1 MNLALCCISKT
12 LSDNGHNFRSMTYTQ
27 FVKAPFEQAI
37 GELSQRIL
45 HNFKMTHQTIKFCQN
60 NNIQGYRVSSSLAP
74 ILTHKDLRLMISDLP
89 NFADIK
95 ATCDAIKQTLV
106 DKPIRLSSHP
116 SEYITLSSDKKECIE
131 NSVVDLKQ
139 HAEIFDLLGL
149 PEDFR
154 SPLNIHVRQES
165 TDPQSIADKVLS
177 VYDELPDN
185 IRKRLVLEN
194 NDNAKGIW
202 GIKNLIKYFH
212 NTRGIPIT
220 YDSLHHSIL
229 GDSLTPRE
237 AFNAAYD
244 TWPTIPLFHYSE
256 GIDGTR
262 KHADMPTTTPE
273 DYGKEVFY
281 DVELKNKCQAIFKIR
296 DLTKEKSMV

>member
-27 FVKAPFEQAI
+27 FTKAPFDQAI
-37 GELSQRIL
+37 RELSQRIL

-74 ILTHKDLRLMISDLP
+74 ILTHKDLRLSISDLP
-89 NFADIK
+89 NFSSIK
-95 ATCDAIKQTLV
+95 ETCDGIKKTLLE
-106 DKPIRLSSHP
+106 KPIRLSSHP
-116 SEYITLSSDKKECIE
+116 SEYITLSSDKKECID
-131 NSVVDLKQ
+131 NSIADLKQ
-139 HAEIFDLLGL
+139 HSEIFSLLDL
-149 PEDFR
+149 PEDYR
-154 SPLNIHVRQES
+154 SPLNIHVRQEG
-165 TDPQSIADKVLS
+165 DPQTIADKVLS

-212 NTRGIPIT
+212 KTRSIPIT

-229 GDSLTPRE
+229 TDSLTPEE
-237 AFNAAYD
+237 AFNAAYE
-244 TWPTIPLFHYSE
+244 TWPTVPLFHYSE

-262 KHADMPTTTPE
+262 KHADMPTATPE

-281 DVELKNKCQAIFKIR
+281 DIELKNKCQAIFKIR
-296 DLTKEKSMV
+296 DLTKEKSIV

>member
-27 FVKAPFEQAI
+27 FTKAPFDQAI

-74 ILTHKDLRLMISDLP
+74 ILTHKDLRLSISDLP
-89 NFADIK
+89 NFSSIK
-95 ATCDAIKQTLV
+95 ETCDAIKKTLLE
-106 DKPIRLSSHP
+106 KPIRLSSHP
-116 SEYITLSSDKKECIE
+116 SEYITLSSDKKECID
-131 NSVVDLKQ
+131 NSIADLKQ
-139 HAEIFDLLGL
+139 HSEIFSLLDL
-149 PEDFR
+149 PEDYR
-154 SPLNIHVRQES
+154 SPLNIHIRQEG
-165 TDPQSIADKVLS
+165 DAQAIADKVLS

-194 NDNAKGIW
+194 NDNARGIW

-212 NTRGIPIT
+212 NTRG
-220 YDSLHHSIL
+220 IL

-244 TWPTIPLFHYSE
+244 TWPTVPLFHYSE

-262 KHADMPTTTPE
+262 KHADMPTATPE

-281 DVELKNKCQAIFKIR
+281 DIELKNKCQAIFKIR
-296 DLTKEKSMV
+296 DLTKEKSIV